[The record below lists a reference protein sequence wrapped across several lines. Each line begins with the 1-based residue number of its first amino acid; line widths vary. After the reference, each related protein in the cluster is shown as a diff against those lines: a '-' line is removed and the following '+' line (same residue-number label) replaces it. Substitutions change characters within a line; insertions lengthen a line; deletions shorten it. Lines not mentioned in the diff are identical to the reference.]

1 MCHEEEYQRN
11 YVFFFFDVCLAD
23 GGGDLLHNL
32 PRLSR
37 RGVPTNNEG
46 NVCGWD
52 RDQKGFGKGFQNG
65 TKKQYHNRKSTVQ
78 NPSKNGFWTTF
89 QTTFWITIPTTI
101 NIINTIIES
110 ATIGP
115 LP

>member
-11 YVFFFFDVCLAD
+11 YVFFVFDVCLAD

-65 TKKQYHNRKSTVQ
+65 TKKQIDKKQYVGTV
-78 NPSKNGFWTTF
+78 
-89 QTTFWITIPTTI
+89 
-101 NIINTIIES
+101 
-110 ATIGP
+110 
-115 LP
+115 